1 MMDKE
6 FKKNLFEQE
15 TQLIP
20 KYSIKHL
27 LKRKST
33 SDLTSIQSPRFQYSK
48 QQFCEDEQFSSQ
60 RNYRG
65 FVEYTRYEKFRYSEK
80 CPSCSCNCS
89 VESSSDTSNLETSS
103 SESSSGH
110 TKVKYRNRKKLNRNN
125 SRQIPTNCLSPKLY
139 KILEREEEQRDR
151 AVSLQQYFSLSIL
164 ITFLRFTFFTHR
176 IAGKLVT
183 SDNLRRLTAVFF
195 TLFASCL
202 ILAASNFILKIAIL
216 RLIPLLVAA
225 VNYLTVLFIISAI
238 FLSIFVLAI
247 F

>member
-1 MMDKE
+1 MDKE

-33 SDLTSIQSPRFQYSK
+33 SDLTSIQSPKFQYSK
-48 QQFCEDEQFSSQ
+48 QQFYEDEQFSAHK
-60 RNYRG
+60 NYRG

-103 SESSSGH
+103 SESNSSNK
-110 TKVKYRNRKKLNRNN
+110 TIKYRNRKKLNRN
-125 SRQIPTNCLSPKLY
+125 SRQIPLNCLSPKLY
-139 KILEREEEQRDR
+139 QILEREEEQRDK

-176 IAGKLVT
+176 IANKLVT
-183 SDNLRRLTAVFF
+183 RNSLRRLTAVFF
-195 TLFASCL
+195 TLFSTCL
-202 ILAASNFILKIAIL
+202 IIAASNFILKIAIF